1 MVSIFSSQCLVVQ
14 CIDVASVGHEFVT
27 IQYKKPTTCII
38 TQSGSGDYHE
48 NETGLK
54 KKKSAIRTKWGIL
67 ILCVS
72 KKQQLI

>member
-54 KKKSAIRTKWGIL
+54 KKKK
-67 ILCVS
+67 V
-72 KKQQLI
+72 Q